1 MSKIERLEDLN
12 VWQEAC
18 LLGKWIYKLADTL
31 PNCENYNLKKHL
43 KENGRGCP
51 ANVGEGFYRYF
62 KKERLHFFDIAKG
75 NLGEMKSDIYF
86 CYNVGYIKEELRIKY
101 IKQIDKV
108 EAMLNGL
115 ISSVSKN
122 TKI

>member
-1 MSKIERLEDLN
+1 MPKIEKLEDLK
-12 VWQEAC
+12 VWQEAR
-18 LLGKWIYKLADTL
+18 LLGKWIYKLADSL
-31 PNCENYNLKKHL
+31 PDHEKYNLAKYL

-51 ANVGEGFYRYF
+51 ANIGEGFYKYF
-62 KKERLHFFDIAKG
+62 KKERLHFFDFAKG

-86 CYNVGYIKEELRIKY
+86 CYDVAYIQEELKVKY
-101 IKQIDKV
+101 INQIDKV

-115 ISSVSKN
+115 IAVVSKN